1 MRRTRPSAKGARFDV
16 RRTLR
21 RSLRTRGEPF
31 DRAWRDR
38 RVRGR
43 PLVLI
48 LDVSGSMSPY
58 ARALVQFG
66 YAAMAAGRRVEVFCF
81 GTRLTRVTRTL
92 RTKDPDRALHEIGRT
107 VADWEGGTRIGESLK
122 SLLDGWSQR
131 AALRGAVVVLCSDGL
146 ERGDPELLRAQMAR
160 LGRLAHKVV
169 WVNPLKGSPRYEPL
183 ARGMAAAL
191 PSVDVFLSGHNLESL
206 SELSPDPRRLTGDL
220 RLLSFRTLLAM
231 AADDDLIRAYDAEL
245 GPEPHPRRTGG
256 SGSSP
261 GRCWWAACSCSWRSS
276 RTGRSRTRSGTRR
289 TRCAGRR
296 RPPRSSTAGRRRSR
310 EPDAEALADDVPD
323 LAFRPADEASFGLDV
338 VSVSAS
344 DHGVG
349 RGGPGSAGS
358 MLLHPPAR
366 SARTLATAP
375 GPIAPARP
383 RSSRTILAGSSRF
396 ARGDV
401 EQFDRVDDVDRD
413 AEHRAGPRGAA
424 SCSRGCRRQPR
435 LPPVEATASAF
446 SRIRRSD
453 ISGSVT
459 L

>member
-1 MRRTRPSAKGARFDV
+1 MADPGPAGVEALASLVTFGRELRRRGLAVGTGRILTFLRAVVALGLTDRSSLYWAGRVSMIGRKEDFPAYDLAFEDWYRSMRPEGDLTIELDLPSLARPGIDWGEQPDDLEVRAGDRAAEWHGLDEGDDAPEPGDETAIRIVASAVEVLRSKSFADLSDEEREEVGRLIRALAVALPEQRMRRTRPSAKGARFDV

-92 RTKDPDRALHEIGRT
+92 RTKDPDRALHEIGRA

-146 ERGDPELLRAQMAR
+146 ERGDPELLRTQMGR

-206 SELSPDPRRLTGDL
+206 SELS
-220 RLLSFRTLLAM
+220 
-231 AADDDLIRAYDAEL
+231 
-245 GPEPHPRRTGG
+245 
-256 SGSSP
+256 
-261 GRCWWAACSCSWRSS
+261 
-276 RTGRSRTRSGTRR
+276 
-289 TRCAGRR
+289 
-296 RPPRSSTAGRRRSR
+296 
-310 EPDAEALADDVPD
+310 
-323 LAFRPADEASFGLDV
+323 
-338 VSVSAS
+338 
-344 DHGVG
+344 
-349 RGGPGSAGS
+349 
-358 MLLHPPAR
+358 
-366 SARTLATAP
+366 RTLA
-375 GPIAPARP
+375 G
-383 RSSRTILAGSSRF
+383 
-396 ARGDV
+396 
-401 EQFDRVDDVDRD
+401 
-413 AEHRAGPRGAA
+413 
-424 SCSRGCRRQPR
+424 
-435 LPPVEATASAF
+435 
-446 SRIRRSD
+446 
-453 ISGSVT
+453 
-459 L
+459 

>member
-1 MRRTRPSAKGARFDV
+1 MAERVPAGVEALASLVAFGRELRARGLSVGTGRILTFLRAVVALGLTDRTSLYWAGRVSMIGRREDLPAYDLAFEDWYRSMRSEGDLRIELDLPSLARPGMDWGDQPADLEVRTGTTAAEWHGLGKDEDEPEPGEEAAIRIVASAVEVLRSKSFADLSEEEREEVGGLIRALAVGLPKQRMRRTRPSTKGARFDV

-92 RTKDPDRALHEIGRT
+92 RTKDPDRALREIGRT
-107 VADWEGGTRIGESLK
+107 VVDWEGGTRIGESLK

-146 ERGDPELLRAQMAR
+146 ERGDPELLRTQMAR
-160 LGRLAHKVV
+160 LGRLAHRVV

-206 SELSPDPRRLTGDL
+206 SELSR
-220 RLLSFRTLLAM
+220 
-231 AADDDLIRAYDAEL
+231 
-245 GPEPHPRRTGG
+245 
-256 SGSSP
+256 
-261 GRCWWAACSCSWRSS
+261 
-276 RTGRSRTRSGTRR
+276 
-289 TRCAGRR
+289 
-296 RPPRSSTAGRRRSR
+296 
-310 EPDAEALADDVPD
+310 ALA
-323 LAFRPADEASFGLDV
+323 G
-338 VSVSAS
+338 
-344 DHGVG
+344 
-349 RGGPGSAGS
+349 
-358 MLLHPPAR
+358 
-366 SARTLATAP
+366 
-375 GPIAPARP
+375 
-383 RSSRTILAGSSRF
+383 
-396 ARGDV
+396 
-401 EQFDRVDDVDRD
+401 
-413 AEHRAGPRGAA
+413 
-424 SCSRGCRRQPR
+424 
-435 LPPVEATASAF
+435 
-446 SRIRRSD
+446 
-453 ISGSVT
+453 
-459 L
+459 

>member
-1 MRRTRPSAKGARFDV
+1 MIGRKEDLLAYDLAFEDWYRTLRSTEDLKIELDLPTLARDGVDWGDQPEDLEVRTGRTAAEWHGLTEEDEAPESGDETAIRIVASAVEMLRSFADLSEEEREEVGRLIRQLAIALPEQRIRRTRPSSKGARFDV

-31 DRAWRDR
+31 ERSWRDR

-92 RTKDPDRALHEIGRT
+92 RSKDPDRALHEIGRT

-122 SLLDGWSQR
+122 SLLDGWGQR

-146 ERGDPELLRAQMAR
+146 ERGDPELLRSQMAR

-206 SELSPDPRRLTGDL
+206 SQLS
-220 RLLSFRTLLAM
+220 
-231 AADDDLIRAYDAEL
+231 
-245 GPEPHPRRTGG
+245 
-256 SGSSP
+256 
-261 GRCWWAACSCSWRSS
+261 
-276 RTGRSRTRSGTRR
+276 
-289 TRCAGRR
+289 
-296 RPPRSSTAGRRRSR
+296 
-310 EPDAEALADDVPD
+310 
-323 LAFRPADEASFGLDV
+323 
-338 VSVSAS
+338 
-344 DHGVG
+344 
-349 RGGPGSAGS
+349 
-358 MLLHPPAR
+358 
-366 SARTLATAP
+366 RTLA
-375 GPIAPARP
+375 
-383 RSSRTILAGSSRF
+383 
-396 ARGDV
+396 
-401 EQFDRVDDVDRD
+401 
-413 AEHRAGPRGAA
+413 
-424 SCSRGCRRQPR
+424 
-435 LPPVEATASAF
+435 
-446 SRIRRSD
+446 
-453 ISGSVT
+453 
-459 L
+459 